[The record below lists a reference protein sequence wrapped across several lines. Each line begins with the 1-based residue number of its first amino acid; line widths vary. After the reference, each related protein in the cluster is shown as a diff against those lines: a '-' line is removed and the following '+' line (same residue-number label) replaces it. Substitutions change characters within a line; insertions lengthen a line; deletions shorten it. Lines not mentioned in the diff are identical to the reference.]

1 MHILAAGN
9 AQLLRTA
16 SGAGEV
22 VFAELAAK
30 AAAFALDDDALY
42 GDLKLCILADRAR
55 LIDLKRALQIVRLDT
70 A

>member
-1 MHILAAGN
+1 MHILAAGD

-16 SGAGEV
+16 GRACEV

-30 AAAFALDDDALY
+30 AAAFALDDDALHR
-42 GDLKLCILADRAR
+42 DLKLCILTDRTR